1 MSPSRAGTDRDT
13 PTQRGPY
20 NDYAIFRPVSDR
32 VTPDNAQPGPHSRP
46 HGQPGKRIDIIDLT
60 INSSPLSRPQIHHD
74 PDADR
79 ASLAATKVE
88 GGQAHP
94 DFSLGSAH
102 CLSDPSGG
110 STAVSSNAAS
120 ILDPSPPP
128 VSIQPSVS
136 SVDLDDSFDA
146 EMPRPARPEGFLK
159 TPQQV
164 TPPSSTRPSSNQS
177 PKNGSISKKQTPKK
191 DIPDVRQLVTL
202 LKGYSADIGKA
213 HSQLSLYAL
222 ESTKPIETRLKT
234 GVDFFANVKLV
245 PVEEHEGT
253 TMSIRTKVGIVN
265 SFPSGLLCSLEK
277 KSTLT
282 LLQQHFRGRKSDQA
296 KTAHYMP
303 TCVKSNKPAVPKYRF
318 HHTEIVKNFLSPNSL
333 LKFVPVIRDL
343 APEEERKYNTWLGE
357 LERMDESCGFK
368 TLGSRDQRVNRTIKK
383 ERTAT
388 LSLFLDSW
396 LKKLAIDNCNRTTLI
411 RHMASSN
418 LDDAITPQQ
427 KSSLVNLHSDDNV
440 AATPRALK
448 AARVFTDAFDQVFYH
463 SGPQN
468 MGILLSDVLKLDKS
482 VDEIVETKKTAK
494 VGQDDSDKV
503 DSLEH
508 WIETHTVMG
517 CLICYSNSCEHGDY
531 SLENHKR
538 NFSMDCIGM
547 YGRMFSANR
556 VLSSNDPVEHAQSSP
571 PCKRQ
576 CYRVYGIGSSDAQL
590 RSWTEDETFLLRG
603 LFSILDHNKVRVKAQ
618 CATAEILNRECW
630 DVHRHL
636 QSLGIKLPPITTID
650 QPRAKNLPWYD
661 RKKKMLIGDWQD
673 HTNSHDTKVRPSNDP
688 CHHEGPCTVENECP
702 CVLNDVLCERFCRC
716 TEDCCAYKF
725 TGCACHASG
734 KTCLQKQKEGRPC
747 ICVQLNRECD
757 PDLCGT
763 CGAAERADPANRH
776 DDALF
781 QTGCQNTAIQRGVS
795 KAVILGKSQL
805 EGCGYGLFT
814 AEDIAQDEFVIEYT
828 GELIVADE
836 GVRREA
842 RRGEAFS
849 IEKSTSYVF
858 SLLDYEGIWV
868 DAAIYG
874 NLSRYINHA
883 VENANVQP
891 GILYVNGEFRI
902 RFTATRNIKAGEELF
917 FNYGENFPNLTEK
930 MIKEKAGDGEEG
942 AEEGAAPVKRGRGG
956 RRRTTTGT
964 EKPATQRLTKAKIA
978 KSVNTGARKEAPKV
992 VVDDYE
998 ALADFDVM
1006 PGLNRKR
1013 KRVAKSDDE
1022 DEEFHPSLESEE
1034 NAEARGAEKRVSTSR
1049 RRGGIRRVRSMGSI
1063 VPSDSEL
1070 EGSAK
1075 TTPRGKRGQGRSSGS
1090 QLASGAQPTAK
1101 ILESPAQPG
1110 NGSPPTKKRRGR
1122 PPKNPR
1128 PPSPAVAK
1136 EPKAELVENEI
1147 RAHPNSV
1154 RHPDIDGDTISVDL
1168 NQPHRSARGRK
1179 IIATG
1184 FSHSIEDPMDVD
1196 KNEPGID
1203 ASPTRSRGRRRAGEI
1218 TFTTRGPSRTGRT
1231 IRRLTVE
1238 EDAAMESEEEPLT
1251 VTPASTRKRTQKR
1264 VLGPMENNDSESS
1277 YKMQGGGTESDDDDE
1292 PASSLSRSS
1301 RKKKLPARF
1310 RLSSDEES

>member
-1 MSPSRAGTDRDT
+1 GQEEAATVAASSASPAHFLFLDMSPSRAGTDRDT

-32 VTPDNAQPGPHSRP
+32 VTPDNAQPEPHSHP
-46 HGQPGKRIDIIDLT
+46 HEQSGKRIDIIDLT

-79 ASLAATKVE
+79 APLAATKVE
-88 GGQAHP
+88 GSQAHP

-146 EMPRPARPEGFLK
+146 EMSRPARPEGFLK
-159 TPQQV
+159 APQQV
-164 TPPSSTRPSSNQS
+164 TPPSSTRPSSHQS
-177 PKNGSISKKQTPKK
+177 PKNGALSKKQTPKK

-253 TMSIRTKVGIVN
+253 TMSIRTK
-265 SFPSGLLCSLEK
+265 
-277 KSTLT
+277 
-282 LLQQHFRGRKSDQA
+282 QHFRGRKSDQA

-396 LKKLAIDNCNRTTLI
+396 LKKLAIENCNRTTLI

-538 NFSMDCIGM
+538 NFSMDCIG
-547 YGRMFSANR
+547 
-556 VLSSNDPVEHAQSSP
+556 
-571 PCKRQ
+571 
-576 CYRVYGIGSSDAQL
+576 I
-590 RSWTEDETFLLRG
+590 
-603 LFSILDHNKVRVKAQ
+603 
-618 CATAEILNRECW
+618 
-630 DVHRHL
+630 
-636 QSLGIKLPPITTID
+636 
-650 QPRAKNLPWYD
+650 
-661 RKKKMLIGDWQD
+661 
-673 HTNSHDTKVRPSNDP
+673 
-688 CHHEGPCTVENECP
+688 
-702 CVLNDVLCERFCRC
+702 
-716 TEDCCAYKF
+716 
-725 TGCACHASG
+725 
-734 KTCLQKQKEGRPC
+734 
-747 ICVQLNRECD
+747 
-757 PDLCGT
+757 
-763 CGAAERADPANRH
+763 
-776 DDALF
+776 
-781 QTGCQNTAIQRGVS
+781 

-930 MIKEKAGDGEEG
+930 MIKEKAGDGEEA

-956 RRRTTTGT
+956 RRRATTGT

-978 KSVNTGARKEAPKV
+978 KSVNTGARKEAPNV

-998 ALADFDVM
+998 ALADFDVV

-1070 EGSAK
+1070 EGPAK

-1101 ILESPAQPG
+1101 NLENLAKLG
-1110 NGSPPTKKRRGR
+1110 NGSPPPKKRRGR

-1136 EPKAELVENEI
+1136 EPKAEHVENEI
-1147 RAHPNSV
+1147 RAHPNVV
-1154 RHPDIDGDTISVDL
+1154 RHPDTDGDTISVDL
-1168 NQPHRSARGRK
+1168 NQPPRSARGRK
-1179 IIATG
+1179 VTTAS
-1184 FSHSIEDPMDVD
+1184 FNQSIEDPMDVD

-1203 ASPTRSRGRRRAGEI
+1203 ATPTRSRERRRAREI
-1218 TFTTRGPSRTGRT
+1218 TFTARGPSRTGRT
-1231 IRRLTVE
+1231 TRRLTIE
-1238 EDAAMESEEEPLT
+1238 TDAVTESDEEPLT
-1251 VTPASTRKRTQKR
+1251 LTPASTRKRMQKR
-1264 VLGPMENNDSESS
+1264 VLAPLENNDSESS
-1277 YKMQGGGTESDDDDE
+1277 YRMQGGGTESDDDDE
-1292 PASSLSRSS
+1292 PISSLSRSS

-1310 RLSSDEES
+1310 RLSSDEEP

>member
-1 MSPSRAGTDRDT
+1 MSPFRAETDRDA

-20 NDYAIFRPVSDR
+20 NDYAIFHPVSNR
-32 VTPDNAQPGPHSRP
+32 VTPDDAQPEPHSRS
-46 HGQPGKRIDIIDLT
+46 HRLSGKTVDIIDLT
-60 INSSPLSRPQIHHD
+60 INSSPLSRPKSSHD

-79 ASLAATKVE
+79 ASLVATKAE
-88 GGQAHP
+88 ASQPHP
-94 DFSLGSAH
+94 EFSLGSAH

-128 VSIQPSVS
+128 VSVQPSVS
-136 SVDLDDSFDA
+136 SVDLDDGLDA

-159 TPQQV
+159 SPQQV
-164 TPPSSTRPSSNQS
+164 TPPSSTRPPSHQS
-177 PKNGSISKKQTPKK
+177 PKNGVTSKKQTPMKE
-191 DIPDVRQLVTL
+191 IPDVRQVVTL
-202 LKGYSADIGKA
+202 LKGFSADIGKA
-213 HSQLSLYAL
+213 HSQLALYAL
-222 ESTKPIETRLKT
+222 KSTKPIETRIKT
-234 GVDFFANVKLV
+234 GIDFFANVKLD
-245 PVEEHEGT
+245 PVEESEGT
-253 TMSIRTKVGIVN
+253 TMSIRTK
-265 SFPSGLLCSLEK
+265 
-277 KSTLT
+277 
-282 LLQQHFRGRKSDQA
+282 QHFRGRKSDQA
-296 KTAHYMP
+296 KTAHYVP
-303 TCVKSNKPAVPKYRF
+303 TCIKSNKPAVPKYRF

-368 TLGSRDQRVNRTIKK
+368 TLGSRDQRVARTIKK

-396 LKKLAIDNCNRTTLI
+396 LRKLAIDNCNRTTLI

-463 SGPQN
+463 SGPHN

-494 VGQDDSDKV
+494 VGQDDSDRV

-556 VLSSNDPVEHAQSSP
+556 VVSSNDPVEHASP
-571 PCKRQ
+571 PLPCKRK
-576 CYRVYGIGSSDAQL
+576 CYRILDSGSSDDAQ
-590 RSWTEDETFLLRG
+590 SKPWTEDETFLLRS
-603 LFSILDHNKVRVKAQ
+603 LYSILDHNKVRVKAQ
-618 CATAEILNRECW
+618 CATAEILDRECW

-636 QSLGIKLPPITTID
+636 QSLGIRLPPITKID

-688 CHHEGPCTVENECP
+688 CHHEGPCTADNECP
-702 CVLNDVLCERFCRC
+702 CVLNDILCERFCRC

-763 CGAAERADPANRH
+763 CGAVERADPANRH

-814 AEDIAQDEFVIEYT
+814 VEDIAQDEFVIEYK

-930 MIKEKAGDGEEG
+930 MIKEKAGDREEV
-942 AEEGAAPVKRGRGG
+942 AEEGAGPVKRGRG
-956 RRRTTTGT
+956 RRRQTTTGT

-978 KSVNTGARKEAPKV
+978 KSVNTGARKEAPTV

-998 ALADFDVM
+998 VLADFDAV

-1013 KRVAKSDDE
+1013 KRAAKSDDE

-1034 NAEARGAEKRVSTSR
+1034 NGETRGAEKRLSTSR
-1049 RRGGIRRVRSMGSI
+1049 RRGGIRRVKSMGSI
-1063 VPSDSEL
+1063 MPSDSEL
-1070 EGSAK
+1070 EGSIK
-1075 TTPRGKRGQGRSSGS
+1075 TATHDRRVQGRSFDS
-1090 QLASGAQPTAK
+1090 QLASGPQPTAK
-1101 ILESPAQPG
+1101 NGEKPAKPA
-1110 NGSPPTKKRRGR
+1110 NAIPPQKKRRGR

-1128 PPSPAVAK
+1128 PPSPVAANK
-1136 EPKAELVENEI
+1136 YQVEHIGNEI
-1147 RAHPNSV
+1147 RALSNVV
-1154 RHPDIDGDTISVDL
+1154 RQSDAGGDTISVDL
-1168 NQPHRSARGRK
+1168 DNRPRSARGRK
-1179 IIATG
+1179 IIAAS
-1184 FSHSIEDPMDVD
+1184 FSQPMEDPMDID
-1196 KNEPGID
+1196 KNEPEMSV
-1203 ASPTRSRGRRRAGEI
+1203 SPTRSRGRKRTGENVI
-1218 TFTTRGPSRTGRT
+1218 TARGPSRTGRRT
-1231 IRRLTVE
+1231 RRLTIE
-1238 EDAAMESEEEPLT
+1238 TDGAMESDEEPLT
-1251 VTPASTRKRTQKR
+1251 LTPASRRRRLQKKI
-1264 VLGPMENNDSESS
+1264 LISLENNDSESS
-1277 YKMQGGGTESDDDDE
+1277 YKMQGAGTDSDDDDDDDE
-1292 PASSLSRSS
+1292 PISSLSRSS

-1310 RLSSDEES
+1310 RSSSDEES

>member
-1 MSPSRAGTDRDT
+1 MAPFLAGTDRRA
-13 PTQRGPY
+13 PTQIGPY
-20 NDYAIFRPVSDR
+20 NDYAIFRPVRDR
-32 VTPDNAQPGPHSRP
+32 VTPDGAQPGPRP
-46 HGQPGKRIDIIDLT
+46 HTHGKSGKRFDFVDLT
-60 INSSPLSRPQIHHD
+60 VNSSPLSRPQSHRG
-74 PDADR
+74 PVADR
-79 ASLAATKVE
+79 ASQAATKVE
-88 GGQAHP
+88 DTQAHP
-94 DFSLGSAH
+94 TFSPDAAH

-120 ILDPSPPP
+120 VLEPSPPP

-136 SVDLDDSFDA
+136 SIDLDDSLDA
-146 EMPRPARPEGFLK
+146 EMPRPPRPEGFLK
-159 TPQQV
+159 APQQL
-164 TPPSSTRPSSNQS
+164 TPPSSKRPSSYQS
-177 PKNGSISKKQTPKK
+177 PRNGAITKKQTPKK
-191 DIPDVRQLVTL
+191 DIPDVRQLAAL
-202 LKGYSADIGKA
+202 LKDCSADIGKA
-213 HSQLSLYAL
+213 HAQLSLYAL
-222 ESTKPIETRLKT
+222 KSTKSIETRVKT
-234 GVDFFANVKLV
+234 GFDFFSSVKIV
-245 PVEEHEGT
+245 PVEEQEGT
-253 TMSIRTKVGIVN
+253 TMSVRTK
-265 SFPSGLLCSLEK
+265 
-277 KSTLT
+277 
-282 LLQQHFRGRKSDQA
+282 QHFRGRKSDQA
-296 KTAHYMP
+296 KTAHYVP
-303 TCVKSNKPAVPKYRF
+303 VCVKSNKPAVPKYRF
-318 HHTEIVKNFLSPNSL
+318 HHTEIAKNFLSPNSL

-396 LKKLAIDNCNRTTLI
+396 LKKLAIDNCNRATLI

-427 KSSLVNLHSDDNV
+427 KTSLVNLHSDDFV

-463 SGPQN
+463 GGPQN

-494 VGQDDSDKV
+494 VGQDDADKV

-556 VLSSNDPVEHAQSSP
+556 VVSSTNPVEHP
-571 PCKRQ
+571 PAPLPCERQ
-576 CYRVYGIGSSDAQL
+576 CYRIYGVGGSDAES
-590 RSWTEDETFLLRG
+590 RPWTEDETFLLRG
-603 LFSILDHNKVRVKAQ
+603 LFSILDHNKVQVKAE
-618 CATAEILNRECW
+618 CATAEILDRDCC

-636 QSLGIKLPPITTID
+636 QSLDINLPPITTID
-650 QPRAKNLPWYD
+650 RPRPKNLPWYD
-661 RKKKMLIGDWQD
+661 RKKKMLLGDWQD

-688 CHHEGPCTVENECP
+688 CHHEGPCTAENGCP

-763 CGAAERADPANRH
+763 CGALERADPANRH
-776 DDALF
+776 DAALF
-781 QTGCQNTAIQRGVS
+781 QTGCQNIAIQRGVS
-795 KAVILGKSQL
+795 KAVVLGKSQL

-891 GILYVNGEFRI
+891 SILYVNGEFRI
-902 RFTATRNIKAGEELF
+902 RFTATRSIKAGEELF

-930 MIKEKAGDGEEG
+930 MIKEKAGDGDEGEE
-942 AEEGAAPVKRGRGG
+942 ENVVSTKRGRG
-956 RRRTTTGT
+956 RRQRATNGS
-964 EKPATQRLTKAKIA
+964 EKSATQRLPKAKFA

-992 VVDDYE
+992 AVDDYE
-998 ALADFDVM
+998 VLADLD
-1006 PGLNRKR
+1006 PTPAPNRKR
-1013 KRVAKSDDE
+1013 KRAAKSDDE

-1034 NAEARGAEKRVSTSR
+1034 NAEVRGAEKRVSTSR

-1063 VPSDSEL
+1063 VPSDSE
-1070 EGSAK
+1070 GSTK
-1075 TTPRGKRGQGRSSGS
+1075 TTPRDNRGPGHSSGS
-1090 QLASGAQPTAK
+1090 QTAIGPQLTAK
-1101 ILESPAQPG
+1101 GLEISTKPAKG
-1110 NGSPPTKKRRGR
+1110 TSPPKKRRGR
-1122 PPKNPR
+1122 PPKIPR
-1128 PPSPAVAK
+1128 PPSPVVAAGI
-1136 EPKAELVENEI
+1136 EVEHGEDVI
-1147 RAHPNSV
+1147 RANPSIV
-1154 RHPDIDGDTISVDL
+1154 RLPEGEHDTVPSGL
-1168 NQPHRSARGRK
+1168 NQAPRSARGRK
-1179 IIATG
+1179 IMATDL
-1184 FSHSIEDPMDVD
+1184 SKSIEDAMDVD
-1196 KNEPGID
+1196 EDEPEINVT
-1203 ASPTRSRGRRRAGEI
+1203 PTKSRGRKKVEAQ
-1218 TFTTRGPSRTGRT
+1218 GPSRFGRT
-1231 IRRLTVE
+1231 ARHPPT
-1238 EDAAMESEEEPLT
+1238 ESGAVVDSDDEPFTLSS
-1251 VTPASTRKRTQKR
+1251 ASRRKRTQKQ
-1264 VLGPMENNDSESS
+1264 VLGPLENNDSESS
-1277 YKMQGGGTESDDDDE
+1277 YKVQGAGTDSDDDDE
-1292 PASSLSRSS
+1292 PISSLDRSS

-1310 RLSSDEES
+1310 RSSSYEED